1 MYKRK
6 KRIAQYLISDYFFSA
21 TAWLVFSTNHKLS
34 FSGKQNLVTFFLIP
48 VAWNCI
54 YLFAGSYQKS
64 LYEKSRL
71 NEFISSLLAT
81 ALGCLILFLIPY
93 QGIKYTFGSF
103 LTYFLCQ
110 FILVFTG
117 RGFLLFNAKKSLLKG
132 DVFFNTLI
140 IGNNHHASNL
150 IKELHKN
157 FNYLG
162 FKPIG
167 FIGLENES
175 TNGLNKWIPNLG
187 SLKELNTIMATHEVE
202 KLIIA
207 LGKDQSSVREYIIND
222 QIDKEVSIFIIP
234 DTLDIL
240 SGSVK
245 TNNVFGAALIDIKS
259 SPLSAFQLNMKRLLD
274 ILFSISAI
282 FVLSPLFLYLA
293 IRTAL
298 SSKGGVIYQQE
309 RMGYKGTPFTIFK
322 FRSMIANAEKNGPA
336 LSSEHDS
343 RITQWG
349 RFMRKW
355 RLDELPQLWNILK
368 GDMSLVGPRPE
379 RKIFIDSILITTP
392 AYRYLLKV
400 KPGLTSWGMVQFGYA
415 STIEEM
421 IKRMEF
427 DLIYIE
433 NASLLLDF
441 KILMHTLRIVLSGQG
456 K

>member
-1 MYKRK
+1 MPNRK

-21 TAWLVFSTNHKLS
+21 FAWLIFSSPTHFSASYIAVFTTFGIVPAVWLS
-34 FSGKQNLVTFFLIP
+34 
-48 VAWNCI
+48 I
-54 YLFAGSYQKS
+54 YVFAGNYHNS

-71 NEFISSLLAT
+71 NELTSTLMSSFF
-81 ALGCLILFLIPY
+81 GCLLLCSLPFLE
-93 QGIKYTFGSF
+93 IKYSF
-103 LTYFLCQ
+103 NKFVIYFLLQ
-110 FILVFTG
+110 FLFIFSGRIL
-117 RGFLLFNAKKSLLKG
+117 LLFNAKKSLLKG
-132 DVFFNTLI
+132 EVFFNTLI
-140 IGNNHHASNL
+140 IGNNEHALKL
-150 IKELHKN
+150 IKELNRN

-162 FKPIG
+162 FKTIG
-167 FIGLENES
+167 FIGLDFEKGISLNE
-175 TNGLNKWIPNLG
+175 WIPCLG
-187 SLKELNTIMATHEVE
+187 SLKDLSKIMTTYQIE

-207 LGKDQSSVREYIIND
+207 LGKDHKEIRESIIHE
-222 QIDKEVSIFIIP
+222 QIDKEVSILLIP
-234 DTLDIL
+234 DTMDIL

-245 TNNVFGAALIDIKS
+245 TSNVFGAALIDIQS
-259 SPLSAFQLNMKRLLD
+259 SPLSAFQLHIKRLLD
-274 ILFSISAI
+274 ILFSLSGILL
-282 FVLSPLFLYLA
+282 FSPLLVYLA
-293 IRTAL
+293 IRTTF
-298 SSKGGVIYQQE
+298 SSKGGIIYQQE
-309 RMGYKGTPFTIFK
+309 RVGYKGNSFTIYK

-336 LSSEHDS
+336 LSSENDT

-368 GDMSLVGPRPE
+368 GDMSVVGPRPE
-379 RKIFIDSILITTP
+379 RKIFIDTIITTDP

-415 STIEEM
+415 SNIEEM
-421 IKRMEF
+421 IKRMKF

>member
-259 SPLSAFQLNMKRLLD
+259 N
-274 ILFSISAI
+274 
-282 FVLSPLFLYLA
+282 
-293 IRTAL
+293 
-298 SSKGGVIYQQE
+298 E
-309 RMGYKGTPFTIFK
+309 
-322 FRSMIANAEKNGPA
+322 
-336 LSSEHDS
+336 S
-343 RITQWG
+343 RIKNAASQSPVSIPRHPNCPFFQGWG
-349 RFMRKW
+349 H
-355 RLDELPQLWNILK
+355 LSTGENGLQ
-368 GDMSLVGPRPE
+368 GDSLHN
-379 RKIFIDSILITTP
+379 L
-392 AYRYLLKV
+392 
-400 KPGLTSWGMVQFGYA
+400 
-415 STIEEM
+415 
-421 IKRMEF
+421 
-427 DLIYIE
+427 
-433 NASLLLDF
+433 
-441 KILMHTLRIVLSGQG
+441 
-456 K
+456 